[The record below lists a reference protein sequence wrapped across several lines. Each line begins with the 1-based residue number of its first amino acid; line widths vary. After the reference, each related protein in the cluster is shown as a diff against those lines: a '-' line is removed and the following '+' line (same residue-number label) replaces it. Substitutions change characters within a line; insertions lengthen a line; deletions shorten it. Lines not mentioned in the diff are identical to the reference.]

1 VVVIPPGSQGA
12 VATHHKE
19 EEHMAKGKKAFGG
32 YSICFKGCKDSL
44 EAVFGGAPIGP
55 SEMTKKIWAY
65 VKRKK
70 LAGKK

>member
-1 VVVIPPGSQGA
+1 
-12 VATHHKE
+12 
-19 EEHMAKGKKAFGG
+19 MAKAKAVKNAFGG
-32 YSICFKGCKDSL
+32 FAINFKGCSDSL
-44 EAVFGGAPIGP
+44 ESVFGSVPIGP